1 MSFSFILRLSLCVCF
16 LALPFGCAGD
26 SYQEESNSP
35 IRNEP
40 PLLNSDS
47 EGTSSPFDVALRWS
61 HQFAQYGERFC
72 NSEEIREHTLWE
84 GGVWYY
90 DGARVY
96 YNAMDFFQEQKWE
109 SCAQFVL
116 NTYKTYVLDSH
127 GNIPG
132 WRVFPHGLYEH
143 YLRTGDRTSRQAI
156 LLLAERSAFA
166 NSSGGADAELSRE
179 TAYLIHTFLIAQ
191 QLGLHSFDSQLET
204 ATTHAREHLRQ
215 WIRFQDSEYVK
226 PFMMG
231 LTFEALI
238 SAYEAKSDSRT
249 LTTLQEAADWLWN
262 VGWNTV
268 GESFP
273 YLICTSDSTYSECKE
288 QPVPLAPDLNLLIA
302 PAYAWL
308 YVMSGEQKYAEMA
321 DRIFMGGVTQA
332 DLSNGK
338 RFSQNYR
345 WSDNYLRWR
354 LGIESENGLSQ

>member
-1 MSFSFILRLSLCVCF
+1 MAR
-16 LALPFGCAGD
+16 
-26 SYQEESNSP
+26 
-35 IRNEP
+35 
-40 PLLNSDS
+40 
-47 EGTSSPFDVALRWS
+47 RWS

-72 NSEEIREHTLWE
+72 NPDEIKEHKLWE

-96 YNAMDFFQEQKWE
+96 YNAVDFFQEQKWE

-116 NTYKTYVLDSH
+116 NTYKTYVLDSD

-143 YLRTGDRTSRQAI
+143 YLRTGDRSSRQAI

-166 NSSGGADAELSRE
+166 RTSGGADAELSRE

-191 QLGLHSFDSQLET
+191 QLGVHSFDGQLET

-215 WIRFQDSEYVK
+215 WIRFQDTEYVK

-238 SAYEAKSDSRT
+238 SAYEAKFDSRI
-249 LTTLQEAADWLWN
+249 LMILQEAADWLWET
-262 VGWNTV
+262 GWDPSRK
-268 GESFP
+268 SFP
-273 YLICTSDSTYSECKE
+273 YLICTSNSSYSECKG
-288 QPVPLAPDLNLLIA
+288 QPISFAPDLNLLIA

-308 YVMSGEQKYAEMA
+308 YVVTGDPRYAEMA
-321 DRIFMGGVTQA
+321 DRIFIGGLTQA

-345 WSDNYLRWR
+345 WSNDYMRWR
-354 LGIESENGLSQ
+354 LGIESKNGLSS